1 MDPPGNWGLAWAP
14 DARIGEY
21 DRFHIRSVTRDT
33 SRSNAATARPAAAP
47 APSPPV
53 HLNLNVRGA
62 APSATLAINELSD
75 ALMRDGRVIY
85 RLGLGQSPFPVPEP
99 VVQALRDNAHR
110 KEYLP
115 VRGLEALRAAVA
127 EYHRRCHGVDRHAE
141 NVLIGP
147 GSKELMFLLQLVY
160 YGDLVIPTPSWVSYA
175 PQARIIGR
183 HVRWIETTSANN
195 WKLQPQDLERLCET
209 DPGRPR
215 IVVLNYPNNP
225 TGHTY
230 DANELRQIGEVAR
243 RYRVIVLSD
252 EIYGEIHHRGAHVS
266 IAEFYPEGTIISTGL
281 SKWCGAGGWRLGTFT
296 YPNHLSWLLDAMAVV
311 ASETFTSTSA
321 PIQFAAV
328 TAFSGGAFIKPYL
341 SGARRVLAAL
351 GQHCAASLRAAGLD
365 VAAPAGAFYLFPD
378 FRPFKAALAACGI
391 LTSRALSER
400 LLQDT
405 GVATIPGE
413 SFGRPPDE
421 LTLRMAFVDFDGGP
435 ALAAVAAMN
444 ADQELDE
451 TFLRTWC
458 PKVTEAMDRVAAWI
472 GALG

>member
-1 MDPPGNWGLAWAP
+1 M
-14 DARIGEY
+14 
-21 DRFHIRSVTRDT
+21 
-33 SRSNAATARPAAAP
+33 
-47 APSPPV
+47 
-53 HLNLNVRGA
+53 NLNVRGA

-75 ALMRDGRVIY
+75 ALMRDGREIY

-99 VVQALRDNAHR
+99 VVQALRDHAHR
-110 KEYLP
+110 KEYLA
-115 VRGLEALRAAVA
+115 VRGLEALREAVA
-127 EYHRRCHGVDRHAE
+127 EYHHRCHGIDRHAE

-147 GSKELMFLLQLVY
+147 GSKELMFLLQMVY

-183 HVRWIETTSANN
+183 HVRWIETTSAND

-215 IVVLNYPNNP
+215 IVVLNYPKQP
-225 TGHTY
+225 DRPYVRRERAGK
-230 DANELRQIGEVAR
+230 LLGEVAR

-252 EIYGEIHHRGAHVS
+252 EIYGEIHHQGTHVS

-296 YPNHLSWLLDAMAVV
+296 YPHHLSWLLDAMAVV
-311 ASETFTSTSA
+311 ASETFTSTCA

-341 SGARRVLAAL
+341 SGVRRVLAAL

-378 FRPFKAALAACGI
+378 FRPFKAPLAACGI

-421 LTLRMAFVDFDGGP
+421 LTLRMAFVDFDGGS
-435 ALAAVAAMN
+435 ALAAVAARN
-444 ADQELDE
+444 QVQDLDE
-451 TFLRTWC
+451 TFLRIRC
-458 PKVTEAMDRVAAWI
+458 PKVTTAMDRVADWLC
-472 GALG
+472 ALG

>member
-1 MDPPGNWGLAWAP
+1 MDPPGNWGLAWSP

-21 DRFHIRSVTRDT
+21 DRFYIRSVTRDT
-33 SRSNAATARPAAAP
+33 SRSNAAPARPAAAP

-75 ALMRDGRVIY
+75 ALMRDGREIY

-99 VVQALRDNAHR
+99 VVQALRDHAHR
-110 KEYLP
+110 KEYLA
-115 VRGLEALRAAVA
+115 VRGLEALREAVA
-127 EYHRRCHGVDRHAE
+127 EYHHRCHGIDRHAE

-147 GSKELMFLLQLVY
+147 GSKELMFLLQMVY

-183 HVRWIETTSANN
+183 HVRWIETTSAND

-230 DANELRQIGEVAR
+230 GANELQLLGEVAR

-252 EIYGEIHHRGAHVS
+252 EIYGEIHHQGTHVS

-296 YPNHLSWLLDAMAVV
+296 YPHHLSWLLDAMAVV
-311 ASETFTSTSA
+311 ASETFTSTCA

-341 SGARRVLAAL
+341 SGVRRVLAAL

-378 FRPFKAALAACGI
+378 FRPFKAPLAACGI

-421 LTLRMAFVDFDGGP
+421 LTLRMAFVDFDGGS
-435 ALAAVAAMN
+435 ALAAVAARN
-444 ADQELDE
+444 QVQDLDE
-451 TFLRTWC
+451 TFLRIRC
-458 PKVTEAMDRVAAWI
+458 PKVTTAMDRVADWLC
-472 GALG
+472 ALG

>member
-1 MDPPGNWGLAWAP
+1 MSHQTP
-14 DARIGEY
+14 
-21 DRFHIRSVTRDT
+21 RSV
-33 SRSNAATARPAAAP
+33 SAPAPAAAERSQP
-47 APSPPV
+47 VSPSV
-53 HLNLNVRGA
+53 HLNLNVRGSS
-62 APSATLAINELSD
+62 PSVTLAINELSD
-75 ALMRDGRVIY
+75 ALTRDGREVF

-99 VVQALRDNAHR
+99 VVEALRAHADR

-115 VRGLEALRAAVA
+115 VRGLEALREAVA
-127 EYHRRCHGVDRHAE
+127 AYHYRRHGTDRQAE

-147 GSKELMFLLQLVY
+147 GSKELMFLLQMVY

-195 WKLQPQDLERLCET
+195 WKLQAEDLERLCES

-230 DANELRQIGEVAR
+230 AAEELRLIGEVAR

-252 EIYGEIHHRGAHVS
+252 EIYGEIHHTGAHVS

-296 YPNHLSWLLDAMAVV
+296 YPQHLGWLLDAMAVV
-311 ASETFTSTSA
+311 ASESFTSTSA

-328 TAFSGGAFIKPYL
+328 AAFKGGGFIKTYL
-341 SGARRVLAAL
+341 TNARRVLKAL
-351 GQHCAASLRAAGLD
+351 GRHCAAALREAGLD
-365 VAAPAGAFYLFPD
+365 VAVPAGAFYLFPD
-378 FRPFKAALAACGI
+378 FHPFRERLAACGVR
-391 LTSRALSER
+391 TSRGLSER

-413 SFGRPPDE
+413 SFGRPPEE
-421 LTLRMAFVDFDGGP
+421 LTLRMAYVDFDGGA
-435 ALAAVAAMN
+435 ALGAIAATGPDYEPDGA
-444 ADQELDE
+444 
-451 TFLRTWC
+451 FLRTRC
-458 PKVTEAMDRVAAWI
+458 PKVTEAMDRVAAWLH
-472 GALG
+472 GLGD